1 MGQPKA
7 EGQTKKSKCPLTDF
21 IHHGGINS
29 LGGIIPAFEFE
40 VTMRSPN
47 LWIPPY
53 SSHQERL
60 FTQILALREDG
71 LTFLEVASAL
81 NESGLMSTRG
91 TTFTAA
97 LVHSL
102 LKKGRARVKRLE
114 TPVSWTIRA
123 DGLTFLRLI

>member
-1 MGQPKA
+1 M
-7 EGQTKKSKCPLTDF
+7 T
-21 IHHGGINS
+21 
-29 LGGIIPAFEFE
+29 
-40 VTMRSPN
+40 SPN

-53 SSHQERL
+53 SPHQERL
-60 FTQILALREDG
+60 FTQIIALREEG

-81 NESGLMSTRG
+81 NESGLISTRG

-102 LKKGRARVKRLE
+102 FKKGRTRVKRLE

-123 DGLTFLRLI
+123 EGLTFLRLI